1 MHRGTSKSRNAS
13 ARPRCLATLRRH
25 FTLPAASNFHAVP
38 VDISVMAV
46 PAQDCQTE
54 VGTPAL
60 TGMRR
65 TLTRYGIVLIL
76 ALLASDIGDNL
87 VVRYRIQTN
96 REAFGSVQVKR
107 YLAIRHKDQRVE
119 FVPTDPET
127 RPCVNSLFPQF
138 GNNPC
143 WYVSRN
149 KVERIDM

>member
-1 MHRGTSKSRNAS
+1 MK
-13 ARPRCLATLRRH
+13 
-25 FTLPAASNFHAVP
+25 
-38 VDISVMAV
+38 
-46 PAQDCQTE
+46 
-54 VGTPAL
+54 
-60 TGMRR
+60 R
-65 TLTRYGIVLIL
+65 TLTRIAFVLIP

-96 REAFGSVQVKR
+96 REPFGSVQVKR